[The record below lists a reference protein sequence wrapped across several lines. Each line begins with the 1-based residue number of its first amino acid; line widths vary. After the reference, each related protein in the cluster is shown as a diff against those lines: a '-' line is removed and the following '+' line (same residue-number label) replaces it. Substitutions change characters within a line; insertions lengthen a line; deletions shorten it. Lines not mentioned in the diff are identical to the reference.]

1 MSKLSMAAIALIVV
15 AIIVG
20 NASAYT
26 VFQTEQVIITQ
37 FGKIIGEAKTTPGL
51 HFKIPFIQ
59 QKISFD
65 KRWLEWDGDPNQIP
79 TKDKKYV
86 WVDAFARWRIA
97 DPIKFYERLRD
108 ETSAQSRLDD
118 IIDGEIRNVIANH
131 NLIDM
136 VRTSSRKFQAG
147 DDIDD
152 GQTDETIFDAT
163 IGREKLSR
171 LVLEKALGIVPEYGI
186 ELADVQ
192 FKRINYIESVQQKV
206 FDRMISERKRIAQR
220 FRSEGQGKAA
230 EINGKIEREQKTI
243 QSEAYRRAEE
253 IKGKADAQAA
263 KIYADAYNT
272 DPDLYGFLKTL
283 EAYNKVIDGDT
294 TVVLSTDAQILKYFR
309 KQD

>member
-1 MSKLSMAAIALIVV
+1 MSKMKLAGIVLLVIAVLV
-15 AIIVG
+15 A

-26 VFQTEQVIITQ
+26 IFETEQVIITQ
-37 FGKIIGEAKTTPGL
+37 FGKIIGKAKTEPGL
-51 HFKIPFIQ
+51 EFKLPLIQ
-59 QKISFD
+59 QKVSFD

-86 WVDAFARWRIA
+86 WVDAYARWRIA
-97 DPIKFYERLRD
+97 NPIKFFKRLRN
-108 ETSAQSRLDD
+108 ELSAQSRLDD
-118 IIDGEIRNVIANH
+118 ILDGEIRNVIANH

-136 VRTSSRKFQAG
+136 VRTSSRKFQRS
-147 DDIDD
+147 DDVDD
-152 GQTDETIFDAT
+152 GHAEEDLFKAT
-163 IGREKLSR
+163 VGREKLSR
-171 LVLEKALGIVPEYGI
+171 LVLEKAKVVVPEYGI

-192 FKRINYIESVQQKV
+192 FKRINYIESVQEKV

-230 EINGKIEREQKTI
+230 EINGKIDREQRTI
-243 QSEAYRRAEE
+243 QSEAYRKAEE

-272 DPDLYGFLKTL
+272 NPGLYDFLKTL
-283 EAYNKVIDGDT
+283 EAYKKVMDDET
-294 TVVLSTDAQILKYFR
+294 TVVLSTNAQILKYFR

>member
-1 MSKLSMAAIALIVV
+1 MSKLSIAAIALIVV

-152 GQTDETIFDAT
+152 GQTDETLFDAT

-171 LVLEKALGIVPEYGI
+171 LVLEKALEVVPEYGI

-220 FRSEGQGKAA
+220 SRSEGQGKAA

-243 QSEAYRRAEE
+243 QSEAYRKAEE

-272 DPDLYGFLKTL
+272 DPDLYEFLKTL
-283 EAYNKVIDGDT
+283 ESYNKVIDGET
-294 TVVLSTDAQILKYFR
+294 TVVLSTEAQILKYFR

>member
-1 MSKLSMAAIALIVV
+1 MNKLKLAGIVLLLIVF
-15 AIIVG
+15 IVG
-20 NASAYT
+20 NAAAYT
-26 VFQTEQVIITQ
+26 IFETEQVIVTQ
-37 FGKIIGEAKTTPGL
+37 FGKIIGKAKTKPGL
-51 HFKIPFIQ
+51 HFKLPLIQ
-59 QKISFD
+59 QKVSFD

-86 WVDAFARWRIA
+86 WVDAYARWRIS
-97 DPIKFYERLRD
+97 DPITFFKRLRN
-108 ETSAQSRLDD
+108 ETSAHSRLDD

-136 VRTSSRKFQAG
+136 VRTSSRKFQRG

-152 GQTDETIFDAT
+152 GQTDVSLYRASV
-163 IGREKLSR
+163 GREKLSR
-171 LVLEKALGIVPEYGI
+171 MVLEKAMAVVPEYGI

-192 FKRINYIESVQQKV
+192 FKRINYIESVQEKV

-230 EINGKIEREQKTI
+230 EISGKIEREQRSI
-243 QSEAYRRAEE
+243 QSEAYRKAEE

-272 DPDLYGFLKTL
+272 NPSLYDFLKTM
-283 EAYNKVIDGDT
+283 EAYKKVMDEET
-294 TVVLSTDAQILKYFR
+294 TVVLSTNAQILKYFR
-309 KQD
+309 QQE